1 MLILKLMSDEG
12 MSRSAVTGQD
22 AQEANNGVDT
32 SDCPKASD
40 WSEPHGFTTQGL
52 KFRDGADFEAHDG
65 SPALSET
72 LKHTLHHMDSC
83 RDAHTDRSE
92 STPTESLVQ
101 HNQCAHILTE
111 DSSLKDTHS
120 CENERIHSHYKKEL
134 EEWRGEENEKKTSD
148 GEVNNINKR
157 EIKRKKE
164 TLISVQSVGLLSAE
178 HPSTRS
184 EPEEWADIDS
194 MDKVQPNASISPD
207 EAPPLVPA
215 PPPNQA
221 TPPLLPDLADS
232 PCPAHVMAEVRV
244 RSVPERDRVVRGM
257 QDSKSLDEI
266 SGACGGGGRGGVA
279 RGGQVEGRRATI
291 SSALELEGTVSHDG
305 DLTHFIAKNLEDK
318 IKMSSRLSLDTDS
331 DCSGPVVRGLGSLRR
346 PADIPPIDPSVLV
359 DLHKHTQDVAQSVEL
374 MLRSLNGTIQNMTAL
389 SVGYIQTYRDSV
401 DSLGESVDMSIK
413 GMYTLMA
420 RCEELDRSMQPIHA
434 LAAQIRD
441 IKRTLDALET
451 ICK

>member
-1 MLILKLMSDEG
+1 MSH
-12 MSRSAVTGQD
+12 SPVIGQD
-22 AQEANNGVDT
+22 VQAASNGVDT
-32 SDCPKASD
+32 SEPSKGPD
-40 WSEPHGFTTQGL
+40 WSGPHGFTHQGL
-52 KFRDGADFEAHDG
+52 KFSDEADFIGHDTHKG
-65 SPALSET
+65 TLVLSET
-72 LKHTLHHMDSC
+72 LKQIPCHMDSVC
-83 RDAHTDRSE
+83 KETHTVHSETAPIDESPNMTCTQSSETELTQARS
-92 STPTESLVQ
+92 
-101 HNQCAHILTE
+101 
-111 DSSLKDTHS
+111 K
-120 CENERIHSHYKKEL
+120 REL
-134 EEWRGEENEKKTSD
+134 EEWRGGEEETKNGN
-148 GEVNNINKR
+148 GEVNINKR
-157 EIKRKKE
+157 EIKQRKE
-164 TLISVQSVGLLSAE
+164 TCISVQQVEALSTE
-178 HPSTRS
+178 HPSTCSETNERS
-184 EPEEWADIDS
+184 NPDS
-194 MDKVQPNASISPD
+194 SSFQDKVQPTTSVSPD

-215 PPPNQA
+215 PPPDQ
-221 TPPLLPDLADS
+221 TTHPLLQNIDDS

-266 SGACGGGGRGGVA
+266 SGACGGGA
-279 RGGQVEGRRATI
+279 RGGGTRGGQAEGRRATI

-305 DLTHFIAKNLEDK
+305 DLTHFIATNLEQK

-331 DCSGPVVRGLGSLRR
+331 DCSGPIVRGRGSSRR

-359 DLHKHTQDVAQSVEL
+359 DLHNHTQDVAQSVEL

-420 RCEELDRSMQPIHA
+420 RCEELDRSMQPIHT